1 MEIHTEEN
9 VYTSS
14 TVTHSQS
21 TSRPKRSSTFPLEST
36 MHVNNSPVYASNYQT
51 WHSKGSAPDLL
62 TNAEKVDIDQQQQQ
76 VLSRLKREC
85 LVFPS
90 YAKREIGENGKPIW
104 TIRIRGWAFSVKGNR
119 KKKLVLSL
127 ARTLAG
133 ISRKHNTNLNLE
145 TRARLFMASNARN
158 LDLNISVVGLS
169 YASHMMLS
177 GDTKQDVQP
186 PPENAIHTE
195 AKAINGHFS
204 ANMSVPCS
212 LVESWGI
219 LDPTGVRK
227 LLKIRADADDLCDT
241 SFGFVNLIEPEGV
254 SVISDIDDTI
264 KHSNV
269 FLGAKAVLSNTF
281 LKELTS
287 VSGMANIYHYWWL
300 KGVSIH
306 YVSNSPWEL
315 LPTLESFFHQHT
327 FPIGSAHLKL
337 MDRIGKLWQPA
348 DVGKREAIVE
358 ILEDFPQRKFILVGD
373 SGELDMELY
382 AGLARQY
389 PDQIIKIFIR
399 DVTTQRLSQRI
410 AEKVKAGRA
419 KLPHNLGF
427 TRTSSTD
434 SLKSSYSSN
443 LTKFQTRVDKVFEGL
458 DPGMWTLFQDSD
470 ELLMCERVKASV
482 FGHTHG
488 KPSDI

>member
-1 MEIHTEEN
+1 MEIQTESEG
-9 VYTSS
+9 YTSS
-14 TVTHSQS
+14 ASLKS
-21 TSRPKRSSTFPLEST
+21 PSSPSRPKRSSTFPLESS
-36 MHVNNSPVYASNYQT
+36 MHAIDSPVYTSGYQT
-51 WHSKGSAPDLL
+51 WHNTGSAPNIA
-62 TNAEKVDIDQQQQQ
+62 TNIDNEVTEKQEH
-76 VLSRLKREC
+76 VLSHLKREC

-90 YAKREIGENGKPIW
+90 YAKRTIDENGNPAW
-104 TIRIRGWAFSVKGNR
+104 VIRIRGWAFSVKGNR
-119 KKKLVLSL
+119 KKKLMLGL

-133 ISRKHNTNLNLE
+133 VSRKQDTNINLE

-158 LDLNISVVGLS
+158 LDLNLSVVGLS
-169 YASHMMLS
+169 HASHMMLS
-177 GDTKQDVQP
+177 GDAEQNVQP
-186 PPENAIHTE
+186 PSEYAIQTPTR
-195 AKAINGHFS
+195 AINGHFS
-204 ANMSVPCS
+204 TTLSVPCK

-219 LDPTGVRK
+219 LDPAGVRK
-227 LLKIRADADDLCDT
+227 LLKIRADADELCDT
-241 SFGFVNLIEPEGV
+241 SFGFVNLVEPEGV

-327 FPIGSAHLKL
+327 FPVGSAHLKL

-348 DVGKREAIVE
+348 DVGKREAIIE
-358 ILEDFPQRKFILVGD
+358 ILKDFPKRKFILVGD

-399 DVTTQRLSQRI
+399 DVTTPRLSQRI
-410 AEKVKAGRA
+410 AEKMKASRA
-419 KLPHNLGF
+419 KLGHSLNF
-427 TRTSSTD
+427 NRTTSSD
-434 SLKSSYSSN
+434 SIKSYSST
-443 LTKFQTRVDKVFEGL
+443 LTKFQARVELVFEGL
-458 DPGMWTLFQDSD
+458 DPDMWTLFQDSD
-470 ELLMCERVKASV
+470 ELLMCEKVRASV
-482 FGHTHG
+482 FGCH
-488 KPSDI
+488 KASKD